1 MFSSEILALGGKLH
15 SHKVLSYISLKLPR
29 VWANL
34 LWRGEATLGAIIF
47 PSKQAVICAL
57 LASWGRKKEYQ
68 FEKGSF
74 SETII
79 FHTQSHTATAILPIL
94 NIIIYS
100 KPTAAGDTRWASR
113 LWTAATTSRHRAPRT
128 HIRWVNWVIFQHS
141 KMSFPIW
148 NRLQR
153 ENFPLTFST

>member
-100 KPTAAGDTRWASR
+100 KPTVAGDTR
-113 LWTAATTSRHRAPRT
+113 
-128 HIRWVNWVIFQHS
+128 
-141 KMSFPIW
+141 
-148 NRLQR
+148 
-153 ENFPLTFST
+153 